1 MKNKQLESMK
11 KYILILFF
19 VFAVGSTWAQ
29 KAFFPTEKSAFF
41 EQLSAYLGSSTV
53 KQERDEAAALMKGFE
68 GVWNSYYSDSEQNT
82 IMQLCEL
89 LHTKSSGKP
98 YLNIFNFVEVL
109 QRIPTAG
116 LTHKEVAN
124 WLNFTDV
131 KAKQSLNGIDK
142 YLASCRSVFVE
153 NVLSAKGNSK
163 WVLRDVSIGFPSDQA
178 FELSVDGTLV
188 LVSHKDESVIKQTK
202 GVYHL
207 ADNLWEGMGGRVDW
221 ARFDV
226 PTEQVF
232 ALLPDYYTI
241 DLSRSEYGIDS
252 VVFYDKNFFSE
263 AMLGRFEDKVMV
275 NTPNERTMY
284 PRAFSYRSDYEM
296 PNIFNGVD
304 FRGGFGVMGNQIEVF
319 GGPHS
324 KASFIFKRGGRSV
337 MRAESKRF
345 VMSEDEILKA
355 DHAAL
360 RLYLLDTVTMEIDSL
375 YHNNL
380 GFRYNN
386 KKRNI
391 LAYRSEK
398 DFGDAPFHDLYHG
411 MDLFIEAMYWN
422 LGETYIDF
430 KRMEGVNPTSDGEL
444 VSVNYFRFNEF
455 KKLQGLDPVHPMVR
469 LERFLNGF
477 DNVDRQFRFALGDFA
492 SFISFPKE
500 QVLALIL
507 RLQAEGFVEYD
518 IESQWVTVLPRY
530 FDVLESSRENCD
542 FDIIKLQT
550 VTKNRQPN
558 IRIDLNTNDMLVFGL
573 RSQVEGVED
582 ATIALSDRKQ
592 VVILPD
598 NNRIIMKKNRNF
610 QFSGGIMAGMFE
622 FYTKDCLFSYKDF
635 SIEMNKVDS
644 LRFFARDGRQI
655 VPVKGTLEKL
665 QGHLMIDRGDNK
677 SSRDDTPEYPKF
689 SSEAPAFKFY
699 RKINS
704 GVFHPGA
711 VDSVMTADDLEGKF
725 YYRVHPFLI
734 DSLTDFSMHHVK
746 FDGELV
752 SGGIFPDISEPLVI
766 MDDYSLG
773 FAHQIGESEADSYP
787 MFDDKGRFH
796 QNIYLSE
803 NGFFGVGQLDYQTAT
818 FNSDRFMFYLDS
830 VSGITNQFRMEPMA
844 DGTLY
849 PVANAEALKLKWDV
863 YKPELTTQTIGNPI
877 HLYGDTQF
885 TGMARLTPEGYSADG
900 TLRFGLTEFS
910 SESFDF
916 NAQTFVADTADFRLF
931 AADSTTVAFAATN
944 YRANVDFETQKV
956 KYDYLDGTSTLDF
969 PMNRFVCSLK
979 EAEWDMSTNMLNVYN
994 PVESF
999 GDYATAS
1006 THEELLAIHSNA
1018 SKFISLVPEHDS
1030 LQFYSMSA
1038 EYDMTNYII
1047 HAHDVKI
1054 IRVADAAVFPY
1065 EHDVDINA
1073 DSKLEPV
1080 HGELLADT
1088 LNTYH
1093 LYKDAVVNIH
1103 SRRHYDAQGI
1113 WDYTNADGA
1122 STPIRFDTIT
1132 PIGGITH
1139 GFAYIAENDEF
1150 KLSTQ
1155 YGFQGRITLKATEQF
1170 GHYDGKFSLIAFEEY
1185 LPEIIDS
1192 LDIVLDSIAH
1202 DVETES
1208 LENIEIQPIAL
1219 NPADTMPCLNNW
1231 FASVASINPRAIRIP
1246 VNMETVRK
1254 KALRMCN
1261 GLYYEKAIDGGYFAS
1276 FMTPKDKRPEA
1287 LDAVKQMDGTMWFDQ
1302 ENLRFVVTD
1311 ETEYDTYVELNHRG
1325 VVSGRC
1331 STDLAFDLGLV
1342 HFAMHGD
1349 YAQYP
1354 DDGLTLNGLNVLN
1367 VPVMDDKVLQ
1377 AIADVYAY
1385 SNEKAIDLTQ
1395 TPFLHYFRSENDEA
1409 ATEEMRRNIE
1419 LSGYPTIENG
1429 DFYRNT
1435 IVIPDLKMVWNK
1447 QLRAFVSVGKI
1458 GLGHLGSNVV
1468 NRYVDGYVV
1477 FDRRLGN
1484 ITYYFKNDMFLT
1496 YINYNCGDGQLQ
1508 IHATYG
1514 DINQTLYDIKEKN
1527 RTATKD
1533 DKRFQ
1538 YVAVPYESMLDFLNK
1553 LKYAGIE

>member
-1 MKNKQLESMK
+1 MK
-11 KYILILFF
+11 KHFLILFF
-19 VFAVGSTWAQ
+19 VFAMGQAWAQ
-29 KAFFPTEKSAFF
+29 KAFFSTEKPAFF
-41 EQLSAYLGSSTV
+41 EQLSVYLGSSTV
-53 KQERDEAAALMKGFE
+53 KQERDEAAAIMKGFE

-116 LTHKEVAN
+116 LTHKEVSN
-124 WLNFTDV
+124 WLNYTDL
-131 KAKQSLNGIDK
+131 KAKTSLNGIDK
-142 YLASCRSVFVE
+142 YMASCRSLFVE
-153 NVLSAKGNSK
+153 NVLSAKGNSQ
-163 WVLRDVSIGFPSDQA
+163 WLLRDASIGFPSDQA
-178 FELSVDGTLV
+178 FELTVDGTLV
-188 LVSHKDESVIKQTK
+188 LASHKDESIINQTK
-202 GVYHL
+202 GVYYL
-207 ADNLWEGMGGRVDW
+207 EDNHWEGTGGRVDW
-221 ARFDV
+221 SRFGV

-252 VVFYDKNFFSE
+252 VVFYDKNFFGE

-324 KASFIFKRGGRSV
+324 KASFLFKRGGRTV

-360 RLYLLDTVTMEIDSL
+360 RLYLLDTVTMETDSL

-391 LAYRSEK
+391 MAYRSEK

-430 KRMEGVNPTSDGEL
+430 MRMEGVNPTSQGEL

-469 LERFLNGF
+469 LERFLSGF
-477 DNVDRQFRFALGDFA
+477 DNVERQFRFALGDFA
-492 SFISFPKE
+492 SFISFPIE

-518 IESQWVTVLPRY
+518 IETQWVTVLPRY
-530 FDVLESSRENCD
+530 FDVLDASRDSID
-542 FDIIKLQT
+542 FDVIKLQT
-550 VTKNRQPN
+550 LTKNRQPN

-573 RSQVEGVED
+573 ISQLDGVED

-592 VVILPD
+592 VVIVPD
-598 NNRIIMKKNRNF
+598 NNRIILKKDRNF
-610 QFSGGIMAGMFE
+610 QFSGGILAGMFE

-635 SIEMNKVDS
+635 TIEMNKVDS
-644 LRFFARDGRQI
+644 LRFYARDGHQV
-655 VPVKGTLEKL
+655 VPIQGTLERL
-665 QGHLMIDRGDNK
+665 QGRLKIDQGDNK
-677 SSRDDTPEYPKF
+677 SSRLETPDYPIF
-689 SSEAPAFKFY
+689 HSEEPAFKFY
-699 RKINS
+699 RKING

-725 YYRVHPFLI
+725 YYRVHPFVI
-734 DSLTDFSMHHVK
+734 DSLTDFSMRHVR

-752 SGGIFPDISEPLVI
+752 SGGIFPDIEEPLVI

-773 FAHQIGESEADSYP
+773 FVHQIGNGETDSYP
-787 MFDDKGRFH
+787 MYGDLGRFH
-796 QNIYLSE
+796 QNVVLSE
-803 NGFFGVGQLDYQTAT
+803 NGFVGNGQLDYQTAT
-818 FNSDRFMFYLDS
+818 FNSDRFVFYLDS

-844 DGTLY
+844 DGSLY
-849 PVANAEALKLKWDV
+849 PVANADALKLKWDIH
-863 YKPELTTQTIGNPI
+863 KPELTTQTIGNPI
-877 HLYGDTQF
+877 QLYGDTQF
-885 TGMARLTPEGYSADG
+885 TGMTRLTPEGYSADG

-910 SESFDF
+910 SENFDF
-916 NAQTFVADTADFRLF
+916 DAQTFVADTADFRLF

-944 YRANVDFETQKV
+944 YRANVDFDAQKV
-956 KYDYLDGTSTLDF
+956 QYDYLDGTSTLDF
-969 PMNRFVCSLK
+969 PMNRFICSLK

-999 GDYATAS
+999 GDYATAT

-1065 EHDVDINA
+1065 EHDVDINPE
-1073 DSKLEPV
+1073 SKLDPV

-1093 LYKDAVVNIH
+1093 LIKDAIVNIH
-1103 SRRHYDAQGI
+1103 SRKHYDAHGV
-1113 WDYTNADGA
+1113 WDYVDAHGTA
-1122 STPIRFDTIT
+1122 TPILMDTVM

-1139 GFAYIAENDEF
+1139 AFAHIADTTEF

-1155 YGFQGRITLKATEQF
+1155 FGFQGRLTLKATQRHGLFDGQF
-1170 GHYDGKFSLIAFEEY
+1170 ALLAFEEPERIA
-1185 LPEIIDS
+1185 LPELSETAMDS
-1192 LDIVLDSIAH
+1192 TSMETETLLEENPELTTPDIVG
-1202 DVETES
+1202 
-1208 LENIEIQPIAL
+1208 QPVL
-1219 NPADTMPCLNNW
+1219 DTMPALNNW
-1231 FASVASINPRAIRIP
+1231 FVATANINPQRISIP
-1246 VNMETVRK
+1246 IEMEKVRK
-1254 KALRMCN
+1254 ANPKMCN

-1276 FMTPKDKRPEA
+1276 FLTPKEKRPETI
-1287 LDAVKQMDGTMWFDQ
+1287 DAVAPINGQLWFDADSI
-1302 ENLRFVVTD
+1302 RFVVTD
-1311 ETEYDTYVELNHRG
+1311 TTQYDTYVELNRQG
-1325 VVSGRC
+1325 VVGGQGSSNLG
-1331 STDLAFDLGLV
+1331 FDVALTQFV
-1342 HFAMHGD
+1342 WHGN
-1349 YAQYP
+1349 YEQYP
-1354 DDGLTLNGLNVLN
+1354 NDSLTISGLNLFN
-1367 VPVMDDKVLQ
+1367 APILDDKVLG
-1377 AIADVYAY
+1377 AIAEVYAAIEGA
-1385 SNEKAIDLTQ
+1385 SIDLTQ
-1395 TPFLHYFRSENDEA
+1395 TPFLHYFRSENNEEK
-1409 ATEEMRRNIE
+1409 TEEMRKSIE
-1419 LSGYPTIENG
+1419 LAGYPQMESS
-1429 DFYRNT
+1429 DFYCNT
-1435 IVIPDLKMVWNK
+1435 IVIPDLKMVWNPK
-1447 QLRAFVSVGKI
+1447 LNAFVSVGKI
-1458 GLGHLGSNVV
+1458 GLGHLGKHVV

-1484 ITYYFKNDMFLT
+1484 ISYYFQNDMFMT
-1496 YINYNCGDGQLQ
+1496 YINYNIGDRQLQ

-1514 DINQTLYDIKEKN
+1514 DINQTLYDTKEKN
-1527 RTATKD
+1527 RTV
-1533 DKRFQ
+1533 KRGEDSFV
-1538 YVAVPYESMLDFLNK
+1538 YVAVPYEAMLDFLNK
-1553 LKYAGIE
+1553 LRYAGVE